1 MMTMRSLF
9 PAILGAV
16 LVSSAAA
23 DERVDR
29 LTEEHKTWLEQEVV
43 YIITE
48 RERDVFLS
56 TQRVMLTFLSSGLCR
71 RTCVQSSA
79 H

>member
-56 TQRVMLTFLSSGLCR
+56 LETLDERNRFLEAFWR
-71 RTCVQSSA
+71 KRD
-79 H
+79 